1 MKKICLMAIVLLSV
15 STLSAGAQG
24 MEDALRYSQQFY
36 VGSARTMAMG
46 NAFTALGGDLG
57 AVSINPA
64 STALYNCCEFA
75 ITGGLQWDRNSASFA
90 TTEGNYFQKTGRTVF
105 TVPNISMVFSMPTG
119 RETGLVGYTF
129 GFGFNK
135 IANFNTRVGFRG
147 EDSDS
152 SLLGNIAANLE
163 GLDNSYLTSK
173 NAFYD
178 GYANNQEILAYD
190 TYLVNP
196 YHGTPDSYIG
206 ATENEWA
213 SGGLG
218 VDCILDKTY
227 DRIRKGGIYDMS
239 FNFGLNFSDRLYLGA
254 NINVNLVD
262 FTDDLLYTE
271 DGAVAGNFF
280 DSGFKAMKYNYYQ
293 ETSGAGVN
301 LQLGA
306 IWVPLDFLRL
316 GASYTTPT
324 IYNLTD
330 RWSEYMASGFDG
342 TTMYKSAESE
352 SPVLSCEYRVKAPS
366 RLSLGAAVVFGRSGL
381 VSFDYERVNYGKVR
395 MADNNSGF
403 SDSFN
408 SFKDAN
414 DDIATLCGK
423 TNIFRVGAEWNTLK
437 WLALRGGFTSHVFN
451 NPQYQFVS
459 CGLGMR
465 VSERSSLDLAF
476 RTRLK
481 DTYDM
486 TPYDDYGFNDAG
498 VAQCLAPV
506 ATISNRAYDLLLT
519 YRVKF

>member
-1 MKKICLMAIVLLSV
+1 MKKICLLAIVLLSV

-75 ITGGLQWDRNSASFA
+75 ITGGFQWDKNSASFA

-105 TVPNISMVFSMPTG
+105 TLPNISMVFSMPTG
-119 RETGLVGYTF
+119 KETGLVAYTF

-135 IANFNTRVGFRG
+135 ISNFNTRVGFRG
-147 EDSDS
+147 EDSDT

-163 GLDNSYLTSK
+163 GLDNSYLTDE

-178 GYANNQEILAYD
+178 GYANNQKILAYD

-196 YHGTPDSYIG
+196 YHDAHNSYIG

-218 VDCILDKTY
+218 VDCILDKSY
-227 DRIRKGGIYDMS
+227 DRIQKGGIYDMA
-239 FNFGLNFSDRLYLGA
+239 FNFGLNFSDKLYLGA

-271 DGAVAGNFF
+271 DGAAPGNYF
-280 DSGFKAMKYNYYQ
+280 DSGFKSMKYNYFQ

-306 IWVPLDFLRL
+306 IWVPLNFLRL

-342 TTMYKSAESE
+342 TTSCKPAESE
-352 SPVLSCEYRVKAPS
+352 SPVLSCDYRVKAPS
-366 RLSLGAAVVFGRSGL
+366 RLSLGAAVVLGREGL
-381 VSFDYERVNYGKVR
+381 ISFDYERVNYGKTR
-395 MADNNSGF
+395 MADNYSDFNDSGNSYV
-403 SDSFN
+403 DVN
-408 SFKDAN
+408 KDLS
-414 DDIATLCGK
+414 TFCGN
-423 TNIFRVGAEWNTLK
+423 TNIFRVGAEWNIFNDFT
-437 WLALRGGFTSHVFN
+437 LRGGFTSHVFN
-451 NPQYQFVS
+451 TPQYQFVS
-459 CGLGMR
+459 CGIGKR
-465 VSERSSLDLAF
+465 ISEHSSLDLAF

-486 TPYDDYGFNDAG
+486 LPYDDYCFNDAG

-506 ATISNRAYDLLLT
+506 ATIENRAYDILLT